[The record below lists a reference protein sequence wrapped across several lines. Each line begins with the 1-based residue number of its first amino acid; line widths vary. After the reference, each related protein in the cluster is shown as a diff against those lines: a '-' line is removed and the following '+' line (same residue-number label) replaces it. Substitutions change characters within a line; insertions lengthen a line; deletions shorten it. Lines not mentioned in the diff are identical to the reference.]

1 MRQIITLLAIL
12 TGITA
17 CNGDKTGMA
26 ENELIGTWK
35 LISYCK
41 PGGTITCN
49 QVTVPTDKGVFIS
62 FTNDKKFNEYYQ
74 NTKPADYAFLGCGGG
89 GYELE
94 EDHIRIR
101 ASCMSSSNGQLYKL
115 VSLTAKRLVMNPF
128 GSGDYVFE
136 KQ

>member
-1 MRQIITLLAIL
+1 MTLSCLLACNKANQVSLDNNL
-12 TGITA
+12 T
-17 CNGDKTGMA
+17 
-26 ENELIGTWK
+26 GTWK
-35 LISYCK
+35 LLSYCK

-49 QVTVPTDKGVFIS
+49 LVTVPSDKGVFIS
-62 FTNDKKFNEYYQ
+62 FSKNKEFNEYYK
-74 NTKPADYAFLGCGGG
+74 NTKPVDYAFLGCGGG

-115 VSLTAKRLVMNPF
+115 VSLTTKRLVLNPF

>member
-1 MRQIITLLAIL
+1 MKKVLML
-12 TGITA
+12 TVLMGLTA
-17 CNGDKTGMA
+17 CNGGNSGNA
-26 ENELIGTWK
+26 ENQLVGPWK

-49 QVTVPTDKGVFIS
+49 QVTVPSDKGVFIS

-74 NTKPADYAFLGCGGG
+74 NTKPVDYAFLGCGGG
-89 GYELE
+89 SYEI
-94 EDHIRIR
+94 EDKSIRIR
-101 ASCMSSSNGQLYKL
+101 ALCMSSSNGQLYKL

>member
-1 MRQIITLLAIL
+1 MSKVVLLVISVFL
-12 TGITA
+12 MA
-17 CNGDKTGMA
+17 CNRSNAVIA
-26 ENELIGTWK
+26 ENDLVGTWK

-49 QVTVPTDKGVFIS
+49 KVTVPSDKGVFIS

-74 NTKPADYAFLGCGGG
+74 NTKPVDYAFLGCGGG
-89 GYELE
+89 SYEIE
-94 EDHIRIR
+94 NQDIRIR
-101 ASCMSSSNGQLYKL
+101 ASCMSSSNGQLFKF
-115 VSLTAKRLVMNPF
+115 VSLTSKHLTLNPF